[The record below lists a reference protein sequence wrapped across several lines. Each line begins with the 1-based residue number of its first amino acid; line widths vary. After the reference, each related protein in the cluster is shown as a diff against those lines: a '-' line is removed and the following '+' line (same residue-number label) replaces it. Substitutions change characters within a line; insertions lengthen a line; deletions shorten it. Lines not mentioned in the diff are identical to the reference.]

1 MKRRLFSVVYL
12 FALVGAIWIYLSKQG
27 VPNYLLPT
35 PTQVLVAFY
44 QQRDLLLTHS
54 VYTLSEMALAL
65 VLGVLSG
72 AGLAIVMASSYWIR
86 RLIYPLVMASQAI
99 PIFTL
104 APLLVLWLG
113 FGMASKVVVAS
124 VILFFPVCLTLFDG
138 LCRTPQSWL
147 DLATTLNAS
156 RWHSFWQVRWPA
168 ALPAFFSGLQ
178 MAAVLAPIGVVMGE
192 WVGASHGLGYLMMQS
207 TARMETATGFAAL
220 LCLMLLAVLLSVA
233 VQLLRRYSLWQSS

>member
-1 MKRRLFSVVYL
+1 MKQRLFNGLYLLAVVT
-12 FALVGAIWIYLSKQG
+12 VIWVILSRQG
-27 VPNYLLPT
+27 IPSYLLPT
-35 PTQVLVAFY
+35 PMQVLQACY
-44 QQRDLLLTHS
+44 QQRELLLQHTL
-54 VYTLSEMALAL
+54 YTLSEMALAL
-65 VLGVLSG
+65 LLGVSSG
-72 AGLAIVMASSYWIR
+72 VGLAIVMASCDWLR

-124 VILFFPVCLTLFDG
+124 IILFFPVCLTLFDA

-147 DLATTLNAS
+147 DLAATLNAS
-156 RWHSFWQVRWPA
+156 RWHCFWHVHWPA
-168 ALPAFFSGLQ
+168 ALPSFFSGLQ

-207 TARMETATGFAAL
+207 MARMETATSFAAL
-220 LCLMLLAVLLSVA
+220 VYLMVLALLFSGT
-233 VQLLRRYSLWQSS
+233 VQLLRRYTLWQST